1 MLSATKQKQ
10 GDSVN
15 KMAFIVAGISLI
27 LTACAGSSV
36 IPKQKYVDAM
46 VALGCK
52 NLQEGNPAADEV
64 LKQNGVTS
72 EQIRQFRQ
80 KSDFKII
87 ADAAGEIATR
97 VGACFGVSQ

>member
-1 MLSATKQKQ
+1 MKKSTMTMITAALA
-10 GDSVN
+10 
-15 KMAFIVAGISLI
+15 
-27 LTACAGSSV
+27 LTACTGSAV

-64 LKQNGVTS
+64 LKQNGVTP
-72 EQIRQFRQ
+72 EQIQQFRQ
-80 KSDFKII
+80 KSEFKVI
-87 ADAAGEIATR
+87 ADAASEVATR